1 MAARKLFI
9 APSLL
14 SADFSRVGEEIA
26 AVEAAGADMLHVDV
40 MDGRFVPNITIGP
53 FVVEAIK
60 KAASVPLDVH
70 LMIADPDRFLEA
82 FARAGA
88 DILTVHQ
95 EACPHLHR
103 TVHAIRDLGMKAG
116 VSLNP
121 ATPVATLED
130 VIADVDLVLVMSVNP
145 GFAGQRFIER
155 SYEKVR
161 QVVSLRERAGRGDLL
176 IEVDGGVSVENV
188 GALHRAGMDMAVSGS
203 AVFSS
208 DDYAAYIASMRIRA
222 AEHTG

>member
-1 MAARKLFI
+1 MDPRKFLI

-14 SADFSRVGEEIA
+14 SADFSRLAEEVA

-53 FVVEAIK
+53 FVVDAINK
-60 KAASVPLDVH
+60 VARVPLDVH
-70 LMIADPDRFLEA
+70 LMIADPDRFIEA
-82 FARAGA
+82 FSRAGA
-88 DILTVHQ
+88 GILTVHQ

-121 ATPVATLED
+121 ATPVSTLEH
-130 VIADVDLVLVMSVNP
+130 VIGDVDLVLVMSVNP
-145 GFAGQRFIER
+145 GFAGQQFIER
-155 SYEKVR
+155 TYTKVR
-161 QVVSLRERAGRGDLL
+161 QVAFLREQAGRDDLL
-176 IEVDGGVSVENV
+176 IEVDGGVSVDNV
-188 GALHRAGMDMAVSGS
+188 GALYRAGMDMAVSGS

-208 DDYAAYIASMRIRA
+208 GDYAAYIAAMRARV
-222 AEHTG
+222 AE